1 MDNAKSD
8 DQSSKVQLPHKLAVH
23 TTHCACILATSLVS
37 SNRTVSHHAKIGN
50 NSSLLVGSTPYTR
63 GPILSTSLD
72 RENYPHLTRDPLL
85 VIVNNN
91 G

>member
-50 NSSLLVGSTPYTR
+50 NSSLLVGSTPYTQ